1 MVGLRLEPSGLTLA
15 CVFLH
20 CSSRKGLPG
29 LNQEVSLE
37 AGVGWGVYKARG
49 TQGGRKSGL
58 EVRQKTLPGDG
69 EFPGPRLE
77 RKILAQVWVL
87 RSRVP

>member
-37 AGVGWGVYKARG
+37 AGVGWGGVCIKLGAPRAAGSLAWKSGRRLCRG
-49 TQGGRKSGL
+49 TGNFQAPAWKGRS
-58 EVRQKTLPGDG
+58 
-69 EFPGPRLE
+69 
-77 RKILAQVWVL
+77 
-87 RSRVP
+87 

>member
-1 MVGLRLEPSGLTLA
+1 MVGLRLEPSGLTLP

-20 CSSRKGLPG
+20 CSTRKGLPG

-37 AGVGWGVYKARG
+37 AGVGWGGVGIKLGAPRG
-49 TQGGRKSGL
+49 GWKSGL
-58 EVRQKTLPGDG
+58 EVRQKTLLGDG
-69 EFPGPRLE
+69 EFPGPCLE

-87 RSRVP
+87 